1 MEKIFLKE
9 KQQYFVDL
17 FSSGYINNTFVQNLR
32 KSRPSRNDLSTFW
45 FLSYTRLRL
54 VSLNVEN
61 RRLHPQPLQG

>member
-32 KSRPSRNDLSTFW
+32 KTESTI
-45 FLSYTRLRL
+45 
-54 VSLNVEN
+54 
-61 RRLHPQPLQG
+61 